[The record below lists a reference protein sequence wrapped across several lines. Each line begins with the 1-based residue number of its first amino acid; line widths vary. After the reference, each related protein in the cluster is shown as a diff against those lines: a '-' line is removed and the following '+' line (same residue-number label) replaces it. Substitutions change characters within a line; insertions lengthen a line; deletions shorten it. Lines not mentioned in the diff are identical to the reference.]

1 MFLTAFVMLLFST
14 TMEEL
19 DKAVVRVIRLA
30 SFL

>member
-19 DKAVVRVIRLA
+19 DKAVVRVIRVA